1 MTDCTAVVKI
11 VLCIFAFF
19 VKLTDFLFQ
28 FSALCTFFHFRID
41 NFLCKVLL
49 LSQQRGAESM
59 E

>member
-1 MTDCTAVVKI
+1 MTDCTSVVKI

-19 VKLTDFLFQ
+19 VKLTDSLFQ
-28 FSALCTFFHFRID
+28 FSTLCTFFHFRID
-41 NFLCKVLL
+41 NFLCEVLL